1 MQTPLRYLRAPEL
14 PGNLLIGVDDMSID
28 LSQMSQAELAALIA
42 AASEQ
47 QKRKQREQIG
57 EVRRT
62 INAMA
67 KEAGY
72 TIEELFGFAKPAVEA
87 QRKKVEAK
95 YRNTSNPAETW
106 SGRGKQ
112 PRWMEAAVAGGKTRD
127 DFKI

>member
-1 MQTPLRYLRAPEL
+1 
-14 PGNLLIGVDDMSID
+14 MSID